1 MSLALPSACP
11 PCSLQRGVRSWGPRA
26 AVSTNEGPT
35 EQGQGKG
42 TFLDHLVPSS
52 LSPKTSFPP
61 SLLHL
66 LPEGGFLQT
75 SGEALVRRADAFYG
89 FTHAQGRALGLDV
102 PGTSVGTLPVVR
114 ARPEPGGSI
123 AWSLQLRPLP
133 SARGSHHRQ
142 SLTPCT

>member
-1 MSLALPSACP
+1 M
-11 PCSLQRGVRSWGPRA
+11 
-26 AVSTNEGPT
+26 STNEGPT
-35 EQGQGKG
+35 EQGQGKE
-42 TFLDHLVPSS
+42 TFLDHLVPSP

-114 ARPEPGGSI
+114 ARP
-123 AWSLQLRPLP
+123 
-133 SARGSHHRQ
+133 
-142 SLTPCT
+142 